1 MQDISRRSALTLAAA
16 TVLAG
21 SAETAVGQGSALN
34 PSPATPLPKGV
45 SRKGWGKREAMLP
58 DYKNVQMADLIYQP
72 GAKSDNPSMPSDMV
86 CHVPEGEL
94 RIKKSDG
101 MQFTAKKGDVWTC
114 KKGEGESAEN
124 AGKTVAIMRVIQ
136 LLA

>member
-1 MQDISRRSALTLAAA
+1 MRDISRRSALTLAAA

-21 SAETAVGQGSALN
+21 SAETALAQGSALN
-34 PSPATPLPKGV
+34 PSPANPLPKGV
-45 SRKGWGKREAMLP
+45 SRKAWGKREAMLP

-72 GAKSDNPSMPSDMV
+72 GAKTDNGSMPSDMV

-114 KKGEGESAEN
+114 KKGEGESVEN